1 METKNVRYFVQDQCG
16 DVTDGPF
23 ANLADAVI
31 MAAVHDGWGARY
43 MRDES
48 GEMRLYASRWH
59 IGNNVY
65 IPKDDEGSIDSS
77 SKPDDAEAI
86 SEVAQDIFNRGA
98 LHNKY
103 DMSIVTVIYDDAGHV
118 ETINGD
124 TLSDRNSYMDDP
136 AAASADDQNTYKL

>member
-1 METKNVRYFVQDQCG
+1 METKNVRYFVQDQGC
-16 DVTDGPF
+16 VTDGPF
-23 ANLADAVI
+23 EELADAVFW
-31 MAAVHDGWGARY
+31 AAVHDGWGARY

-48 GEMRLYASRWH
+48 GEMRLYSSRWH

-77 SKPDDAEAI
+77 SNPDDAEAI
-86 SEVAQDIFNRGA
+86 SEVAQDIFNRGCS

-103 DMSIVTVIYDDAGHV
+103 DMSIVTVTYDDAGQV
-118 ETINGD
+118 KTINGE
-124 TLSDRNSYMDDP
+124 TLSDRNSDMDDP